1 MLSTVSKP
9 TQKTLKEHGVK
20 LLFPVQYLS
29 YNSVFDGK
37 DLIGQARRVEW
48 RRGGVKCVWDEV
60 TDLEFVADETCVHF
74 RPLMSLPKILNFK
87 EQKNSFHTLVFI
99 WS

>member
-1 MLSTVSKP
+1 M
-9 TQKTLKEHGVK
+9 
-20 LLFPVQYLS
+20 FPIQCVS

-60 TDLEFVADETCVHF
+60 TDLEFVADVTENVTESGIN
-74 RPLMSLPKILNFK
+74 M
-87 EQKNSFHTLVFI
+87 TT
-99 WS
+99 